1 MTDTTPRPSNAP
13 AEATHRMDYARDS
26 NGAPTGTVWP
36 VVILTPA
43 TDDTRALVAY
53 WESGERY
60 EMRVPEFARLTPYG
74 LPVTRTAP
82 TPPEATHYMTLTDAT
97 AIDDN
102 AYPCRPAPE
111 DGATSG
117 GNYTRVLLWNR
128 NGIRVLEE
136 AYDVYPGIWSLTPV
150 TPGDATSA
158 PQATADDTRDAITR
172 WSDAMTPEERV
183 AALATFW
190 QTCDEEADEQGAC
203 EQYERSYAW
212 RNGHPGREDKQTRE
226 WEAEVTVTTTTTRTR
241 TFSFSVEADNED
253 SAYDDAHEYWSDQ
266 YPDSDD
272 EEEDSEEV
280 EVSVSAYDDGPEI
293 SEPTLLD
300 DVVRAAIRHAN
311 DRNEFHAIP
320 AAGLAALI
328 TQHHAPITQRETI
341 EVSGRFAI
349 TGTQPGAYEAVQA
362 AHNAV
367 TLPGNSSVTPAV
379 IVAWRGN
386 VAPQRTEDDYAAWNG
401 HEAGSAS
408 AIRAWRDHLALLAR
422 RVISAAYPERDS
434 VASVGDLDYTTT
446 SVFQVNE

>member
-26 NGAPTGTVWP
+26 NGEPTGTVWP
-36 VVILTPA
+36 VRIVTPGTDNTPA
-43 TDDTRALVAY
+43 RIRY
-53 WESGERY
+53 WEAGRETADPY

-117 GNYTRVLLWNR
+117 RVLLWNQ
-128 NGIRVLEE
+128 NGTRVLDE
-136 AYDVYPGIWSLTPV
+136 AYDLYPGVWSLTPI

-158 PQATADDTRDAITR
+158 PQEPADAITR
-172 WSDAMTPEERV
+172 WSDAMTPAERV

-212 RNGHPGREDKQTRE
+212 RNGHPGRDDKQTRE

-241 TFSFSVEADNED
+241 TFSLTIEATDEEEAERD
-253 SAYDDAHEYWSDQ
+253 VYEVWGDH

-280 EVSVSAYDDGPEI
+280 EVSVSAYDDGFEI
-293 SEPTLLD
+293 SEPTPLD
-300 DVVRAAIRHAN
+300 DVVRAAIQHAN
-311 DRNEFHAIP
+311 TRNEYHAIP
-320 AAGLAALI
+320 TAGLRALI
-328 TQHHAPITQRETI
+328 DQHACPVTQSESV

-401 HEAGSAS
+401 HAAGSA
-408 AIRAWRDHLALLAR
+408 AANRAWRDHLALLAR

-446 SVFQVNE
+446 SVFQVNA